1 MPDVVRVGRTLPW
14 REAAKESDSLR
25 PLLLDQFRHEDF
37 RGKLVLDVGT
47 GEGRL
52 AFVAASAGARV
63 VGVDLD
69 RTKLMHARAYAGIRN
84 IPHVEFVLGD
94 VDKTPYHEFARDAI
108 DAVISNLC
116 MSPEIVWHSSRA
128 LRPGGAFIFCCHH
141 GDHWKETRR
150 GSQWAFYEDAMT
162 ELLEDNRFEVTFMGV
177 DTTVARFDELREVE
191 LFLRDSVVRKW
202 VEDGR
207 WEELAD
213 SFAQGENHL
222 TLSYLVV
229 KARKLAGAYRAE

>member
-1 MPDVVRVGRTLPW
+1 M
-14 REAAKESDSLR
+14 
-25 PLLLDQFRHEDF
+25 FI
-37 RGKLVLDVGT
+37 LVI
-47 GEGRL
+47 
-52 AFVAASAGARV
+52 F
-63 VGVDLD
+63 
-69 RTKLMHARAYAGIRN
+69 
-84 IPHVEFVLGD
+84 F
-94 VDKTPYHEFARDAI
+94 F
-108 DAVISNLC
+108 
-116 MSPEIVWHSSRA
+116 SSR
-128 LRPGGAFIFCCHH
+128 RRH
-141 GDHWKETRR
+141 TRCSR
-150 GSQWAFYEDAMT
+150 DWSSDVCSSDLWAFYEDAMT